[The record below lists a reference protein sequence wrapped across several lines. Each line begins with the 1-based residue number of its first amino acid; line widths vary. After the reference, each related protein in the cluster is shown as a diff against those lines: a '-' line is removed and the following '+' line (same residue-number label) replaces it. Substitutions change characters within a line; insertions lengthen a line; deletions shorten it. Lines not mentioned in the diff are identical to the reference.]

1 MQDKMK
7 KAALF
12 ASLLILA
19 ACGTAVRQT
28 MTKEEAGLINGSPDV
43 MRILSIDNEAD
54 LAILRAP
61 SRNFNIPD
69 LNSAEYRSLALK
81 LAKTLENTDGGV
93 GLAAPQV
100 GINRRVVAV
109 QRVDKEGEPVEVY
122 PNIRIEEYRGEME
135 EGPEGCLSVPDQ
147 RGNVLRYRDITIVYT
162 DINSDRQDQPRE
174 IREDIS
180 GFAAV
185 IFQHELDHLE
195 GVLFID
201 KCTN

>member
-201 KCTN
+201 KCTD

>member
-1 MQDKMK
+1 MK

-81 LAKTLENTDGGV
+81 LANTLENTDGGV

-201 KCTN
+201 KCTD